1 MNMNWLNGL
10 GDRNPQLLRELQGR
24 FQLRSVLAT
33 IGIVVVG
40 QILLLIFF
48 TGLLPNEDA
57 RYSAFCLGGFRPGC
71 LPDWQRWGGELF
83 KTLTYIITYALYIP
97 GAYAL
102 VGDIGQEAQR
112 GTLNFLRLSP
122 RSSQNILLGKLL
134 GVPILGYFSLL
145 LLFPLHLIVGLF
157 GSVPIGFFVSF
168 YFALFAWG
176 ALLFT
181 ASMFAGFNGR
191 APNKV
196 GGVSSL
202 IIVVLIAIAG
212 IPANLYLNSI
222 TIWREFGIS
231 GLSADRANTLAWF
244 GLPINQDVIWS
255 HVFLFTNLAFITYW
269 LWRALQRAFDKPTA
283 TTISKRQGY
292 TIATY
297 LTVLLLGFIQRN
309 QGGSSSLGQLG
320 AIASLLVYASI
331 PLIFMLSTPR
341 QMLLDWSQR
350 RREISAAQRSENVSP
365 GKRRS
370 TEITDRV
377 FGEKSPGVTAI
388 LICGLIAYMVMSLA
402 LPFTGKYFARGLLGL
417 ALSMSLVANYTLLV
431 QLMLLLE
438 TSKRYVWAFG
448 SLACAIVIPGICAVI
463 PGLSRLAGYFTPGLW
478 SLLVNFNDR
487 YDADFPVMTAVL
499 ALMVQLIVLAIQV
512 FAFNDRLRRL
522 GRSV

>member
-1 MNMNWLNGL
+1 MAANWLNGL
-10 GDRNPQLLRELQGR
+10 GDRNPQLLRELRGR

-48 TGLLPNEDA
+48 TGQLPNDEGL
-57 RYSAFCLGGFRPGC
+57 YSSYCIGGGRSGPGC
-71 LPDWQRWGGELF
+71 LVDWPRWWGELF
-83 KTLTYIITYALYIP
+83 RTLTYIITYALYIP

-102 VGDIGQEAQR
+102 VGDIGQEAQK

-157 GSVPIGFFVSF
+157 ASVPISFFVSF
-168 YFALFAWG
+168 YLALFAWG

-202 IIVVLIAIAG
+202 IVVVLIAIAG
-212 IPANLYLNSI
+212 IPANLYFNSI

-231 GLSADRANTLAWF
+231 GLSAGSSSLIKWF
-244 GLPINQDVIWS
+244 GFPINQDLIGS
-255 HVFLFTNLAFITYW
+255 HLFLFTNLAFLTYW

-292 TIATY
+292 TIVTY
-297 LTVLLLGFIQRN
+297 VTLLLLGFILPN
-309 QGGSSSLGQLG
+309 QWSDGLGPLGGV
-320 AIASLLVYASI
+320 ASLLIYGSI

-350 RREISAAQRSENVSP
+350 RREVSAAQRSENISP

-370 TEITDRV
+370 TETTDRV

-388 LICGLIAYMVMSLA
+388 LIGGLISYLVLSLA
-402 LPFTGKYFARGLLGL
+402 LPFTGKYLARGVLGL
-417 ALSMSLVANYTLLV
+417 ALSFTLVANYTLLV

-463 PGLSRLAGYFTPGLW
+463 PGLSRLAGYFTPSLW
-478 SLLVNFNDR
+478 GLLVNFNER
-487 YDADFPVMTAVL
+487 YDFPMMTAVL
-499 ALMVQLIVLAIQV
+499 ALMVQVILLVIQM

>member
-1 MNMNWLNGL
+1 MAANWLNDL
-10 GDRNPQLLRELQGR
+10 GDRNPQLLRELRGR
-24 FQLRSVLAT
+24 FQLRSLLAT

-48 TGLLPNEDA
+48 TGLLPNDDG
-57 RYSAFCLGGFRPGC
+57 RYSIYCMGGFRSGSCPV
-71 LPDWQRWGGELF
+71 DWSRWWGQMF

-102 VGDIGQEAQR
+102 VGDIAQEAQK

-145 LLFPLHLIVGLF
+145 LLLPLHLIVGFF
-157 GSVPIGFFVSF
+157 GSVPISFFVSF
-168 YFALFAWG
+168 YASLFAWG

-202 IIVVLIAIAG
+202 IVVALIAIAG

-222 TIWREFGIS
+222 TIWREFGLS
-231 GLSADRANTLAWF
+231 GLGADRTNTIAWF
-244 GLPINQDVIWS
+244 GLPINEDVIGS
-255 HVFLFTNLAFITYW
+255 HGFLFTNLAFITYW
-269 LWRALQRAFDKPTA
+269 LWRALQRAFAKPTA

-297 LTVLLLGFIQRN
+297 GTVLLLGFILPNRGN
-309 QGGSSSLGQLG
+309 SFGLAQLG
-320 AIASLLVYASI
+320 MIASLAIYGAI
-331 PLIFMLSTPR
+331 PLIFMLATPR

-370 TEITDRV
+370 AEITDRV

-388 LICGLIAYMVMSLA
+388 LICGLIAYLVMSLA
-402 LPFTGKYFARGLLGL
+402 LPFTGKYLSRGVLGL

-463 PGLSRLAGYFTPGLW
+463 PGLNRLAGYFTPGLW
-478 SLLVNFNDR
+478 NLLIGNIE
-487 YDADFPVMTAVL
+487 YYQSPITTAFL
-499 ALMVQLIVLAIQV
+499 ALMVQVIVLVIQM

>member
-1 MNMNWLNGL
+1 MAANWLNGL
-10 GDRNPQLLRELQGR
+10 GDRNPQLLRELRGR

-33 IGIVVVG
+33 IGIIVVG

-48 TGLLPNEDA
+48 TGLLPNEDGRFSSYCIGA
-57 RYSAFCLGGFRPGC
+57 LRPGC
-71 LPDWQRWGGELF
+71 LPDWQRWWGELF

-157 GSVPIGFFVSF
+157 GSVPISFFVSF

-231 GLSADRANTLAWF
+231 GLSASRINLIKWF

-255 HVFLFTNLAFITYW
+255 HLFLFTNLAFLTYW
-269 LWRALQRAFDKPTA
+269 LWRALQRAFGKPTA

-297 LTVLLLGFIQRN
+297 FTVLLLGFILPN
-309 QGGSSSLGQLG
+309 QGGLSGLGQLG
-320 AIASLLVYASI
+320 AIASLLIYAAI
-331 PLIFMLSTPR
+331 PLIFMLATPR

-350 RREISAAQRSENVSP
+350 RREVSAAQRAENIAP

-388 LICGLIAYMVMSLA
+388 LICGLVAYVVMSLA
-402 LPFTGKYFARGLLGL
+402 LPFTGKYFGRGLLGL

-448 SLACAIVIPGICAVI
+448 SLACAIVIPGICAII
-463 PGLSRLAGYFTPGLW
+463 PGLNRLAGYFTPGLW
-478 SLLVNFNDR
+478 NLLIGNIE
-487 YDADFPVMTAVL
+487 YYQSPMTTAFL
-499 ALMVQLIVLAIQV
+499 ALMVQLIVLLIQV